1 MNPKAL
7 KAISMLIAAA
17 VGGVVQEVIERSLNT
32 KFGLRAS
39 ILDEEESENT
49 NTEEE
54 TPD

>member
-1 MNPKAL
+1 MNTKTL

-17 VGGVVQEVIERSLNT
+17 VGGVVQEVIERGLNT

-39 ILDEEESENT
+39 ILDETENT
-49 NTEEE
+49 EEEE